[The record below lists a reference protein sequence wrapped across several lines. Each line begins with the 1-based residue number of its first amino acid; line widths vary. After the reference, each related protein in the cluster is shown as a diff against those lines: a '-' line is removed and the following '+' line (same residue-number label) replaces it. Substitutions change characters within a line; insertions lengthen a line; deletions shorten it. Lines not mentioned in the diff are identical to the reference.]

1 MVHLQGQPHTF
12 SWKKALIRSEKSH
25 RLDIQIY
32 KLQGDLKSA
41 ERVEKAMKLV
51 QEHIKNPTKP
61 RRHLIG

>member
-1 MVHLQGQPHTF
+1 MVHLEGQPHTF

-25 RLDIQIY
+25 RLDIQLY
-32 KLQGDLKSA
+32 KLKGDLKNAS
-41 ERVEKAMKLV
+41 RCEKALRTV